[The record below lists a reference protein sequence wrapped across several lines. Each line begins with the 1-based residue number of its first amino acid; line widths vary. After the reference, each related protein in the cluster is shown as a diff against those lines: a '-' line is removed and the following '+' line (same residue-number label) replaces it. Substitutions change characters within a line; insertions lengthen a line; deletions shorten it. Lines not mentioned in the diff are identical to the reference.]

1 MIILIFPVPIITSI
15 VFIKKCMESW
25 PAELRDSKSWS
36 EMMLCMGAGLAGWYA
51 AFMLAGVVIHVFTG
65 MSIG

>member
-1 MIILIFPVPIITSI
+1 
-15 VFIKKCMESW
+15 MESW

-51 AFMLAGVVIHVFTG
+51 AFMLAGVLIHVFTG